1 LPIEFVLDRFALLRR
16 VKTRRPTLATG
27 SYAARRCCLSVP
39 GSDRHKIER
48 AVTSG
53 ADEIVLDL
61 EDSVPPDAKAGARA
75 LVSEW
80 LVSAA
85 GTSPHVAVRVNAPRT
100 RWCHDDIAACAAPG
114 GPARSIVVPKVESAG
129 DLAFVDRLL
138 DGVELASGRTEPV
151 TVQAL
156 IETAAGLMNLAEIV
170 TASPRLRTVILG
182 YADLG
187 ASLGRSSAAGL
198 DTWLPAQHSVLVAA
212 RSAGIA
218 AIDGPFLAV
227 DTGEEF
233 AVGVAR
239 AARLGFDGKWAIHP
253 RQIGHIVTA
262 FTPAPDEVAY
272 AHRVLDALAEAHGRG
287 IGAVR
292 VDGQMIDEA
301 LAVSA
306 RRTIARAGADV

>member
-1 LPIEFVLDRFALLRR
+1 M
-16 VKTRRPTLATG
+16 TG
-27 SYAARRCCLSVP
+27 TYLARRCCLSVP
-39 GSDRHKIER
+39 GGDERKIER
-48 AVTSG
+48 ASESD

-61 EDSVPPDAKAGARA
+61 EDSVPPGAKEDARA
-75 LVSEW
+75 AVAKW
-80 LVSAA
+80 LASASRP
-85 GTSPHVAVRVNAPRT
+85 GVAIRVNAPRT
-100 RWCHDDIAACAAPG
+100 PWCHEDIVACAQPG
-114 GPARSIVVPKVESAG
+114 GPERSIVVPKVESAG

-138 DGVELASGRTEPV
+138 DGVEHASGRETPV

-156 IETAAGLMNLAEIV
+156 IETATGLANLAEIV

-187 ASLGRSSAAGL
+187 ASLGRSAAAGL

-218 AIDGPFLAV
+218 AIDGPYLAV
-227 DTGEEF
+227 DTGAEF
-233 AVGVAR
+233 AASVER

-253 RQIGHIVTA
+253 RQIEPILTA
-262 FTPAPDEVAY
+262 FTPTAEEIAY
-272 AHRVLDALAEAHGRG
+272 AQRILDALGEAHGRG
-287 IGAVR
+287 VGAIS

-306 RRTIARAGADV
+306 RRTLARA